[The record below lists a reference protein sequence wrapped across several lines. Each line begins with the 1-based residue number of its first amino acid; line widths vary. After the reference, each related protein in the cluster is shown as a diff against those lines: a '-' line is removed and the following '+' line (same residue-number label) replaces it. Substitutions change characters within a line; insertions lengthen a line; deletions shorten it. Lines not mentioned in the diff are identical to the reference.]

1 MPQTDGLL
9 PTPLKEPDPE
19 QGGSF
24 HKEEEEEE
32 EDACASTER
41 QIAHIFVSLLF
52 ANSSRAHTVF
62 GTKPKG
68 IDMGTF
74 NEIKR

>member
-9 PTPLKEPDPE
+9 HTPLKEPDPE

-24 HKEEEEEE
+24 DKEEEEEGE
-32 EDACASTER
+32 VACVGADR

-52 ANSSRAHTVF
+52 ANSNRAHTVF

-68 IDMGTF
+68 TEMGTF
-74 NEIKR
+74 FEIKR

>member
-9 PTPLKEPDPE
+9 HTPLKEPDPE
-19 QGGSF
+19 QGESF
-24 HKEEEEEE
+24 DKEEEEEE
-32 EDACASTER
+32 EVACASTER
-41 QIAHIFVSLLF
+41 QIAHIFVSFLF

-68 IDMGTF
+68 IEMGTF

>member
-9 PTPLKEPDPE
+9 HTPLKEPDPE

-24 HKEEEEEE
+24 DKEEEEEE
-32 EDACASTER
+32 EVACASTER
-41 QIAHIFVSLLF
+41 QIAHVFVSLLF

-68 IDMGTF
+68 TEMGTF
-74 NEIKR
+74 CEIKR

>member
-9 PTPLKEPDPE
+9 HTPLKEPDPE

-24 HKEEEEEE
+24 DKEEEEEE
-32 EDACASTER
+32 EVACASTER

-68 IDMGTF
+68 IEMGTF
-74 NEIKR
+74 NEMKR

>member
-9 PTPLKEPDPE
+9 HTSLKEPDPE

-24 HKEEEEEE
+24 DKEEEEEE
-32 EDACASTER
+32 EVACASTER
-41 QIAHIFVSLLF
+41 QIAYVVVSLLF

-68 IDMGTF
+68 TGMETF
-74 NEIKR
+74 FEIKR

>member
-9 PTPLKEPDPE
+9 HTPLKEPDPE
-19 QGGSF
+19 QGESF
-24 HKEEEEEE
+24 DKEEEEEE
-32 EDACASTER
+32 VACASAER
-41 QIAHIFVSLLF
+41 QIAHIFVSFLF

-68 IDMGTF
+68 IEMGTF

>member
-9 PTPLKEPDPE
+9 HTPLKEPDPE
-19 QGGSF
+19 QGESF
-24 HKEEEEEE
+24 DKEEEEEGE
-32 EDACASTER
+32 VACTSAER
-41 QIAHIFVSLLF
+41 QIAHIFVSFLF
-52 ANSSRAHTVF
+52 ANSSKAHTVF

-68 IDMGTF
+68 IEMGTF